1 MTRLKP
7 NSKALYKPLANPMAM
22 TAISPPYVH
31 REAGDI
37 SPENPA
43 SQKPLATTFCRKFP
57 LALLVSRREYD
68 KYSVRSRRERPPLN
82 DKNKAD
88 RGNLDE
94 RLNPVY
100 QSVNPQ
106 TSQRQTISHCDWL
119 SMPYR
124 STNQS
129 EDNVLSGWFSGNVS
143 ALLEFSAKT
152 FGSKTRLQGSVVW
165 REMQL
170 HHHFYRTRRHVFSNA
185 EHGEP
190 EDCWWQVW
198 SRCSGMMNFFICPLD
213 IECSWPSTNALIA
226 LLGGQQ
232 PQASHELTWIMCL
245 SVTDGESQL
254 KTPLP
259 FGSRKLSS
267 IIPLCRLGYHF
278 ALLVRM
284 MEQSNYVR
292 QLRLMTL
299 PLKSW
304 NGNGTNGVNR
314 LDRKLQNVFN
324 MVRESYAKAVVASA
338 WVADNTFQ
346 HESTSKD
353 GLSERDFSR
362 RTKLWQLQPLYGKY
376 TVLTAD
382 DDDEAVLV
390 YLLMYENFLMVG
402 PDVLIL
408 RDFGSFWLRTSGNA
422 EAAVAGYIG
431 VGIVSSNP
439 AEPSPLDWIPDDSL
453 LYAVR
458 LITFVKYVQK
468 LANLECA
475 DDIVLVFEEE
485 QKAQVFS
492 DELTKVVTHEVEAG
506 GFGLMDADPSV
517 VLEWLDAKNGDLRDL
532 QLTALE
538 QLCNEVLFSDNV
550 DVFCERYPPRCV
562 LPVLCRIFL
571 DDQAPP
577 MVLEANAR
585 AVSYYLDMELE
596 WCNYITHY
604 NDVMSALASH
614 LECVDMSSTKSN
626 EFGQQLI
633 KLLKIICTYDAHPL
647 YSNGGL
653 TAVLRFVRTNASLLH
668 TDVLQAGMELIR
680 CLVSK
685 ADPKDPSLHSW
696 IQMLS
701 SLLDFKEPGVVDQT
715 LRAFANLVSRFTR
728 IGADPSPLADPHIVD
743 RLLHRLCVAGGVETT
758 TLQTADTITLNTD
771 SSNAGLPVDST
782 GTGDARDSVST
793 AESNPAVVHAI
804 TNILV
809 TLCCASSNLTHSLLA
824 TDGQFA
830 TTLAMLLQRSE
841 DESVVLSVLRL
852 VNILLV
858 LLYQNPNE
866 TAKKSPPMS
875 ETLCEVTPKTTSLT
889 KARPATMTPKLDEAG
904 SENTSAIGDEPG
916 VNTPNSDKVGE
927 TSSAAT
933 LLLPTDRDVLHRPVI
948 EAIKRQ
954 DLEFL
959 RSSIAEGTIDVNYTD
974 HLGQTLLN
982 WAASFGTPAM
992 VELLCDNG
1000 ANVRQG
1006 VRSPLDYAATFG
1018 RVDVCRTLLARGA
1031 DPNQRDVRGLRP
1043 IDRARDHLPYPGCQQ
1058 VIDLL
1063 EQESKRSSNRITCV
1077 ELQSSPP
1084 TPTAV
1089 PPRIEIITPNEQEV
1103 KGDQISGVWTHH
1115 DFVNRLLPVVVDLF
1129 DHTPSPVVKRQ
1140 CFLLVRRMAI
1150 FMPSDQLEKVS
1161 LFQTQTLPFSFLLTQ
1176 LIHKVFIEETDE
1188 YVLRALELSHC
1199 LLTKA
1204 ASVYVPAFFRLGLVP
1219 LIKQLGDIWSHL
1231 IPLEEPTTHDTDL
1244 MVVNE
1249 KQSLIKQSAR
1259 ESVDD
1264 KGGELTSDIVN
1275 PPEMPMDGL
1284 TTPVILAT
1292 VAGRSKNSVSSMVN
1306 FSFSIVALHALPPVI
1321 LSSVSKETCFGYHN
1335 LARRS
1340 SGWYSKQLTDVVP
1353 LVHLSNHFYTW
1364 HDWNLIWIGD
1374 LLSVFNRFAFIII
1387 QLHVTDGCL
1396 RALAVHTGSS
1406 HERIPIVLQPGE
1418 PAVERPSLKHHM
1430 FRMHQHLVDAC
1441 NNSEKTALWATET
1454 KPEPTTTDDP
1464 RSLSSRAMARSP
1476 TNRSHVGK
1484 RNLHRI
1490 GLHLGLR
1497 RPPDPPYEP
1506 KDKSSRTSNKSSLQR
1521 QASSPARVCI
1531 SSRPFVG
1538 HSRNVQAEVRKV
1550 SNVAIIGPVICS
1562 LRQVLHGTRLCLQM
1576 RCPSSPLSPG
1586 STPISEALLF
1596 SEDCEIGF
1604 SRVRMS
1610 PLYCDAPSTVA
1621 NTPVIAGVS
1630 VENPSTCTSQ
1640 KEHYKATPSCRSSL
1654 SLSTL
1659 LSELD
1664 SELHSDGSNSSQETH
1679 MTNADPPEL
1688 YDFDLLF
1695 GLHREQSTTE
1705 GSITNLENVET
1716 VSLETSRELQ
1726 RLDELLFPRELVCE
1740 TYTSGPLSNW
1750 LRGDSE
1756 YLRAESKDQQERATL
1771 RVETIRKQA
1780 IKISTALYALLQSA
1794 EEVTDRP
1801 SANLSHRRSLDGLR
1815 SIVGSIWRA
1824 FFADKSSQSA
1834 VTLRTLSSVFERLA
1848 DLLNLGEQAVTAY
1861 ELIVSGLVPSLL
1873 LCLSAEYADRW
1884 NCPVL
1889 PIGLDATTSL
1899 LWYLRE
1905 RRRTFVKHLLPNTG
1919 FSCLGVLTRRLVEA
1933 LELTEHLPLRLYS
1946 LMSNK
1951 CVNTQSSCDTP
1962 DVGEAASP
1970 TLRATPNPPLLETN
1984 QELVSLPLGVIR
1996 AANSSPNHP
2005 SFLPKNLHECQQFT
2019 DCIDEL
2025 EIAIIPTLCSQLFSK
2040 QDESECT
2047 VPWVRQIEGR
2057 FSLELEMLPTGEHK
2071 TSSTQCLT
2079 DWSNA
2084 HIRASPLVTVAQL
2097 ERFLLRMSSRQW
2109 YESPRTTLRFWS
2121 QMEKAAGRGIVFSP
2135 PVNGVTSADCFGGII
2150 DWLATNGGTLPFDDW
2165 ANPGFIGL
2173 VTVASSAGNP
2183 AAYILGPRAGA
2194 LIGNYPV
2201 RCTGFGSIARPRRT
2215 SDFSTTPT
2223 QVENNKNKF
2232 GLTSSLMANQENR
2245 AWFAVDLGL
2254 QLLPTAYSLAYLR
2267 QAEVSA
2273 TPVAPRNWNLEAS
2286 NDAITWTV
2294 LRSHVNDVSIQ
2305 PQSGSR
2311 STWALDLSAI
2321 GQGKPDATGSG
2332 KQQGWRFFK
2341 IQATGPN
2348 ANGDGEL
2355 GLGGL
2360 DFYGIVYS
2368 AHESVLTAHQITQKI
2383 NSICSNFK
2391 DLEEHSKPP
2400 PFPSS
2405 IDTPHGRRRTSYR
2418 GGTTSVH
2425 TNSPSKPEIKPEEQ
2439 TICESPRSPSESSP
2453 LLSQTE
2459 DSSDTKRKPEPVS
2472 PMADEYEEE
2481 EVEEDDLDVDD
2492 DDDAV
2497 ADDTSHSRTISRR
2510 LLESLGLMDIGMV
2523 SCIRVSRVSWFIL
2536 LMPDI
2541 VPCLPL
2547 ESYCISMLPV
2557 GIRELIYAQF
2567 TFNLVIDELMRRTLE
2582 GLQNPGVQIACD
2594 ENLVNLEYA
2603 DNIVL
2608 IFEEEEK
2615 AQVFLDELT
2624 KVISS
2629 VATEDAEALEF
2640 AEVVEAIIE
2649 SNISSNA
2656 PPFVD
2661 RLTAAANASATTTTT
2676 TTTTSLIPP
2685 IRKEEYECAVDTSE
2699 TERQSVG
2706 LHVSLPRSDNHER
2719 KEGAK
2724 VASKLTWFRKMQDDQ
2739 GVVSD
2744 PELSSEPSARRSG
2757 TARSS
2762 HTDEPLHSARGLVR
2776 QTCLTAKA
2784 DVRKSLRGVETQDDQ
2799 YRLSASSHLSSKS
2812 NRQQRRRP
2820 RRPRPRPIVQ
2830 STTTSETSAV
2840 NLKTTSTPAGD
2851 KALTWDEAVEMLR
2864 LPNGLIPAFNPYP
2877 GYTNAPAT
2885 TLFVLCNAPTDV
2897 RSMCS
2902 VPTTNGNSPKQCLV
2916 LQLSVMRDTE
2926 CVAQIFLKNKDS
2938 TLFSYIQQVYEILRE
2953 ADEQKTNDKAYK
2965 LKLGYRCWSP
2975 EDEIEADGRCSAQ
2988 YADGCSFLK
2997 RSDLRLTPSPRHT
3010 ISYSSG
3016 EVQVTMVTEDFPSNV
3031 LPEQETD
3038 GVPQVPTTPEN
3049 LLNLLRIF
3057 YQLSG
3062 IDIPS
3067 WIPSPTGDRVFVDSL
3082 NRTSTPIGKRKRLQ
3096 STQTLLSTTN
3106 PIDAE
3111 DFVSRRLTKKLLRQI
3126 HDPMAL
3132 ATGTLPNWCFNL
3144 PRWLSPLFTFTA
3156 RLELLRAS
3164 GFGPARS
3171 VHWLQNQPLAKV
3183 LGTQASLGRSYSA
3196 GSSSS
3201 TNNQTVIRL
3210 GTSTNARTILL
3221 SSLLSNSEEC
3231 SAFGTQHTPASSDMI
3246 VFRPTTLTRVL
3257 NPTHTTNS
3265 ATPIVDDGSA
3275 DTPFL
3280 DVLVSSLAAN
3290 NSRPNGNRELWNCL
3304 LSRAVRAN
3312 VSTAAQQDM
3321 KTHQVGRLHKEFVR
3335 IPRLP
3340 REIMDST
3347 ERPGVQLS
3355 NKQPVDA
3362 PSNRV
3367 SQAGSTFWDWAARL
3381 MDEHAGRK
3389 SELEIQ
3395 FIGEDG
3401 TGLGPTLEFYSLL
3414 AAELRRR
3421 DGLMWVTDDSSYVPY
3436 ETLEGGPAMPTVA
3449 SVATLDSQSQLGGAS
3464 SAIALSEQS
3473 IDLGIETNAY
3483 VNTAHGLFPAAWPGD
3498 RVPEEVLYRFYIMGI
3513 AVAKCL
3519 QDNRR
3524 IDLPLSPP
3532 MLKLLTAYG
3541 SIVTMPQTSS
3551 SSRDSPITVADT
3563 EPNTEAKRPGTDFS
3577 RFDALE
3583 RAFSYMSVGATNLGD
3598 SGADIGKF
3606 LLSAPY
3612 RRLCKANSD
3621 TSRQSTEPY
3630 WLANLLDLDDFCLIY
3645 PDRAQFFRKILE
3657 FCGQKFLLN
3666 LRAGPHNLDSQKL
3679 RDLAVEIF
3687 DCSLEDMCIGMEF
3700 LPPSSLFGTAGF
3712 PLSDHY
3718 SWEHEPGITQ
3728 SACLTFS
3735 LEDASAETEV
3745 EPVTVH
3751 NIELFLLRTL
3761 DFALDKGIRKQLDMF
3776 KAGFER
3782 VLPLRWLALFNGT
3795 ELSELIG
3802 GDSSAHWTREDLLA
3816 YTVPCFG
3823 FTRQSPT
3830 YRMLI
3835 NVLSNFDLPE
3845 RRAFLQFTTGCS
3857 SLPPGGLKNLHPRLR
3872 VVTDFPLLDSAH
3884 GQAKRAL
3891 RDRRSFGMRDT
3902 CPDQRNLWSC
3912 REKTRRQGTQQLYCE
3927 QASLGR
3933 RIHSDEQVRKT
3944 YAIQDILND
3953 VVPGMDRQDRVQ
3965 VFVVRTS
3972 SLKSCSGPRCGG
3984 KSFKDVRRPIAKE
3997 PLSSVGHLSKWHK
4010 NGCLRVSNQAVSSG
4024 ADGCNPLKQ
4033 LHSEFAIVDVELA
4046 RCAGWVTTLS
4056 DFLGQPLSHTEGG
4069 NEQRGMKAIS
4079 KRSCAGHRRLLGLR
4093 PRVVN
4098 VETRL
4103 RLDFDFTLS
4112 FVKLHFKQEA
4122 SPTAFEDE

>member
-1 MTRLKP
+1 
-7 NSKALYKPLANPMAM
+7 
-22 TAISPPYVH
+22 
-31 REAGDI
+31 
-37 SPENPA
+37 
-43 SQKPLATTFCRKFP
+43 
-57 LALLVSRREYD
+57 
-68 KYSVRSRRERPPLN
+68 
-82 DKNKAD
+82 
-88 RGNLDE
+88 
-94 RLNPVY
+94 
-100 QSVNPQ
+100 
-106 TSQRQTISHCDWL
+106 
-119 SMPYR
+119 
-124 STNQS
+124 
-129 EDNVLSGWFSGNVS
+129 
-143 ALLEFSAKT
+143 
-152 FGSKTRLQGSVVW
+152 
-165 REMQL
+165 
-170 HHHFYRTRRHVFSNA
+170 
-185 EHGEP
+185 
-190 EDCWWQVW
+190 
-198 SRCSGMMNFFICPLD
+198 
-213 IECSWPSTNALIA
+213 
-226 LLGGQQ
+226 
-232 PQASHELTWIMCL
+232 
-245 SVTDGESQL
+245 
-254 KTPLP
+254 
-259 FGSRKLSS
+259 
-267 IIPLCRLGYHF
+267 
-278 ALLVRM
+278 
-284 MEQSNYVR
+284 
-292 QLRLMTL
+292 
-299 PLKSW
+299 
-304 NGNGTNGVNR
+304 
-314 LDRKLQNVFN
+314 
-324 MVRESYAKAVVASA
+324 
-338 WVADNTFQ
+338 
-346 HESTSKD
+346 
-353 GLSERDFSR
+353 
-362 RTKLWQLQPLYGKY
+362 
-376 TVLTAD
+376 
-382 DDDEAVLV
+382 
-390 YLLMYENFLMVG
+390 
-402 PDVLIL
+402 
-408 RDFGSFWLRTSGNA
+408 
-422 EAAVAGYIG
+422 
-431 VGIVSSNP
+431 
-439 AEPSPLDWIPDDSL
+439 
-453 LYAVR
+453 
-458 LITFVKYVQK
+458 
-468 LANLECA
+468 
-475 DDIVLVFEEE
+475 
-485 QKAQVFS
+485 
-492 DELTKVVTHEVEAG
+492 AG

-604 NDVMSALASH
+604 NDVMGALASH
-614 LECVDMSSTKSN
+614 LECVDMNSTKSN

-758 TLQTADTITLNTD
+758 TLQTADTIALNTD
-771 SSNAGLPVDST
+771 SSNAGLPLDST

-875 ETLCEVTPKTTSLT
+875 ETLSEVTPKTTSLT
-889 KARPATMTPKLDEAG
+889 TARPATLTPKLNEAG
-904 SENTSAIGDEPG
+904 SEKVENTSAISDEPE
-916 VNTPNSDKVGE
+916 VSTSNSNKVGE

-933 LLLPTDRDVLHRPVI
+933 LPLPTDRDVLHRPVI

-959 RSSIAEGTIDVNYTD
+959 RSSIAEGAIDVNYTD

-992 VELLCDNG
+992 IELLCDNG

-1018 RVDVCRTLLARGA
+1018 RVDVCRTLLVRGA

-1077 ELQSSPP
+1077 ELQSPPP
-1084 TPTAV
+1084 TPTVV
-1089 PPRIEIITPNEQEV
+1089 PPRIEITTPNEQEV

-1150 FMPSDQLEKVS
+1150 FMPPDQLEKVS

-1231 IPLEEPTTHDTDL
+1231 VPLEEPTTHDADL

-1249 KQSLIKQSAR
+1249 EQSLIKQSAP

-1264 KGGELTSDIVN
+1264 KKGEPTSDIVN
-1275 PPEMPMDGL
+1275 PPEMP
-1284 TTPVILAT
+1284 LAS
-1292 VAGRSKNSVSSMVN
+1292 AIRLNSN
-1306 FSFSIVALHALPPVI
+1306 
-1321 LSSVSKETCFGYHN
+1321 
-1335 LARRS
+1335 
-1340 SGWYSKQLTDVVP
+1340 Q
-1353 LVHLSNHFYTW
+1353 FYTW

-1454 KPEPTTTDDP
+1454 KPEPTTTDEP

-1484 RNLHRI
+1484 RNLQRI

-1506 KDKSSRTSNKSSLQR
+1506 KDKNSRTSNKSSLQR

-1538 HSRNVQAEVRKV
+1538 HPRNVQAEVRKV

-1586 STPISEALLF
+1586 STPIYEALLF

-1604 SRVRMS
+1604 SRVRIS

-1621 NTPVIAGVS
+1621 NAPVIAGAS
-1630 VENPSTCTSQ
+1630 VENSSTCVSQ
-1640 KEHYKATPSCRSSL
+1640 KEHYKAMPSCRSSL

-1664 SELHSDGSNSSQETH
+1664 SELHSDGSNSSQETN
-1679 MTNADPPEL
+1679 MANADPPEL

-1716 VSLETSRELQ
+1716 VSLGASRELQ

-1794 EEVTDRP
+1794 EDITGMP
-1801 SANLSHRRSLDGLR
+1801 SANLSHRRSLDRLR

-1834 VTLRTLSSVFERLA
+1834 LTLRTLSSVFARLA

-1861 ELIVSGLVPSLL
+1861 ELIVSGLVPGLL

-1919 FSCLGVLTRRLVEA
+1919 FSCLGGLARRLVEA

-1951 CVNTQSSCDTP
+1951 CLNTQSSCDTP
-1962 DVGEAASP
+1962 DRGEAASP
-1970 TLRATPNPPLLETN
+1970 TPRPTPNSPLLETN

-2019 DCIDEL
+2019 DCIDEI

-2057 FSLELEMLPTGEHK
+2057 FSLELEVLPTSEHK
-2071 TSSTQCLT
+2071 TGSTQCLT

-2084 HIRASPLVTVAQL
+2084 HIRASPLVTVVQL

-2223 QVENNKNKF
+2223 QAENKSKF
-2232 GLTSSLMANQENR
+2232 GLNSSLMANLENR

-2321 GQGKPDATGSG
+2321 GQGKPDATDSG

-2383 NSICSNFK
+2383 NSVCSNFK

-2405 IDTPHGRRRTSYR
+2405 IDAPHGRRRTSCR

-2425 TNSPSKPEIKPEEQ
+2425 TNSPSKPDIKPEEQ

-2472 PMADEYEEE
+2472 PTADEYEEE
-2481 EVEEDDLDVDD
+2481 EMEEDDLDVD

-2510 LLESLGLMDIGMV
+2510 LLESLGLMDIGMNEERFLEYLLLLPDQPVNSLRRLLRSFRTQDATDEDESLSHLSSPKSIKAPDAATNKDNQASNQVDKDDRPTKDTCLKTMHTSDSHFAYTPIESVEELRPHKTLSTASVV
-2523 SCIRVSRVSWFIL
+2523 SSHGDGNTHESLWFIDQE
-2536 LMPDI
+2536 PSAD
-2541 VPCLPL
+2541 
-2547 ESYCISMLPV
+2547 
-2557 GIRELIYAQF
+2557 AF
-2567 TFNLVIDELMRRTLE
+2567 TRRF
-2582 GLQNPGVQIACD
+2582 QPSDAFD
-2594 ENLVNLEYA
+2594 P
-2603 DNIVL
+2603 
-2608 IFEEEEK
+2608 
-2615 AQVFLDELT
+2615 
-2624 KVISS
+2624 
-2629 VATEDAEALEF
+2629 ATEDAEALEF

-2661 RLTAAANASATTTTT
+2661 RLTASVNASATTTTA
-2676 TTTTSLIPP
+2676 TTTTSLI
-2685 IRKEEYECAVDTSE
+2685 RKEEYERAVDTSE
-2699 TERQSVG
+2699 TEHQSIG

-2744 PELSSEPSARRSG
+2744 PELSSEPSGQVYSTTAKVSTARRSG
-2757 TARSS
+2757 TTRSS
-2762 HTDEPLHSARGLVR
+2762 HTDEPLPSARGLVR
-2776 QTCLTAKA
+2776 QTCLTTKA

-2830 STTTSETSAV
+2830 SSTTSETSTV

-2885 TLFVLCNAPTDV
+2885 TLFVLCNAPTDI

-2902 VPTTNGNSPKQCLV
+2902 IPNINGNPPKQCLV
-2916 LQLSVMRDTE
+2916 LQLSVMHDTE
-2926 CVAQIFLKNKDS
+2926 CVAQISLKNKDS

-2953 ADEQKTNDKAYK
+2953 ADGQKTNDKAYK

-2975 EDEIEADGRCSAQ
+2975 EDEIEADGSRSAQ
-2988 YADGCSFLK
+2988 YEDGCSFLK

-3010 ISYSSG
+3010 ISYSAG
-3016 EVQVTMVTEDFPSNV
+3016 EVQVTMVTEDFSSNV
-3031 LPEQETD
+3031 LPEQEID
-3038 GVPQVPTTPEN
+3038 GVPQVSTTPEN

-3067 WIPSPTGDRVFVDSL
+3067 WIPSPTDDHVFADSL
-3082 NRTSTPIGKRKRLQ
+3082 SRTSTPIGKRKRLQ
-3096 STQTLLSTTN
+3096 STQILLGTAN

-3144 PRWLSPLFTFTA
+3144 PRWLSPLFTFAA

-3201 TNNQTVIRL
+3201 NNNQTVIRL
-3210 GTSTNARTILL
+3210 GTATNARTILL

-3246 VFRPTTLTRVL
+3246 VLRPTTLTRVL

-3290 NSRPNGNRELWNCL
+3290 NNRPNENRELWNCL

-3362 PSNRV
+3362 PNSRV
-3367 SQAGSTFWDWAARL
+3367 SQTGSTFWDWAARL

-3436 ETLEGGPAMPTVA
+3436 ETIEDGPAMPTVA
-3449 SVATLDSQSQLGGAS
+3449 SVATLDSQPQLGGAS
-3464 SAIALSEQS
+3464 SAIALSERS

-3541 SIVTMPQTSS
+3541 SIVTTPQTMS
-3551 SSRDSPITVADT
+3551 SSRDSPITVTDT
-3563 EPNTEAKRPGTDFS
+3563 EPNTEAKRSGTNFS

-3583 RAFSYMSVGATNLGD
+3583 RAFSYMSVGSTNVGD
-3598 SGADIGKF
+3598 PSADIGKF

-3621 TSRQSTEPY
+3621 TPRQSTGPH

-3687 DCSLEDMCIGMEF
+3687 GCSLEDMCIGMEF

-3718 SWEHEPGITQ
+3718 SWEHEAGITQ

-3735 LEDASAETEV
+3735 LEDTSAETDV

-3761 DFALDKGIRKQLDMF
+3761 DFALDKGVRKQLDMF

-3795 ELSELIG
+3795 ELGELIG

-3872 VVTDFPLLDSAH
+3872 VVRKEAGSAAFPSVNTCVHYLKLPEYKSEHELRSVLL
-3884 GQAKRAL
+3884 RA
-3891 RDRRSFGMRDT
+3891 T
-3902 CPDQRNLWSC
+3902 
-3912 REKTRRQGTQQLYCE
+3912 REVGFY
-3927 QASLGR
+3927 
-3933 RIHSDEQVRKT
+3933 
-3944 YAIQDILND
+3944 LN
-3953 VVPGMDRQDRVQ
+3953 
-3965 VFVVRTS
+3965 
-3972 SLKSCSGPRCGG
+3972 
-3984 KSFKDVRRPIAKE
+3984 
-3997 PLSSVGHLSKWHK
+3997 
-4010 NGCLRVSNQAVSSG
+4010 
-4024 ADGCNPLKQ
+4024 
-4033 LHSEFAIVDVELA
+4033 
-4046 RCAGWVTTLS
+4046 
-4056 DFLGQPLSHTEGG
+4056 
-4069 NEQRGMKAIS
+4069 
-4079 KRSCAGHRRLLGLR
+4079 
-4093 PRVVN
+4093 
-4098 VETRL
+4098 
-4103 RLDFDFTLS
+4103 
-4112 FVKLHFKQEA
+4112 
-4122 SPTAFEDE
+4122 